1 MNKNKSMIV
10 TAIFAVMLLG
20 ILASLYKLWTVG
32 FYIFA
37 GIFALYGVVLF
48 TFRFFHWL
56 CSDGKAEEELRPPV
70 VEGDPVTLG
79 DDFKPTYDA
88 ILYEIQNE
96 TL

>member
-20 ILASLYKLWTVG
+20 ILASLYKLWIIG

-37 GIFALYGVVLF
+37 GIFAVYGVIRF
-48 TFRFFHWL
+48 TFHFFHWL
-56 CSDGKAEEELRPPV
+56 CSDGKEEDLKPPV

-79 DDFKPTYDA
+79 DDFKASYDQ
-88 ILYEIQNE
+88 IRFEVQNGA
-96 TL
+96 L